1 MSAGFDPA
9 ARGLA
14 SKALS
19 LNQLARVKEAVARA
33 PCRFPRVMA
42 EPPIITKR
50 DDFAATSIASAQ
62 FIPVP
67 DPRMGCFFGEL
78 ATARF
83 TASHGGRD
91 LDFYEGPGPSPQHM
105 VFSFVTDADQ
115 VDLLFCRSQQ
125 VQFWVDGERA
135 SPSPGEWNVVGS
147 TRYIVSL
154 NFADSTLREI
164 SFNVGGMAGAYI
176 GPNFTMTPGRV
187 SGQGTLSVSA
197 ITDSYGS
204 RMGSQSKFAMQVG
217 MLLGLAGVQ
226 QDTVG
231 GTGYAQTYHTAP
243 SPEDHFL
250 ARSTP
255 GDDAQQSYAE
265 WNSDLDFVL
274 GGINDQPTLSAS
286 DVRKVLLA
294 RRALF
299 PHAVIV
305 VAGNWWP
312 DPTATRVAST
322 KFQTI
327 QDAINQAVLSLP
339 GPWVL
344 IDNINGFWRNS
355 SGRSDSTGDEPW
367 QTGSGTQNAPTGIG
381 NGDRYISSD
390 GTHPTIEGVDY
401 LSMRLAETARSAIL
415 AL

>member
-1 MSAGFDPA
+1 MSGGFDPA

-19 LNQLARVKEAVARA
+19 LSQLARIKNAVGRA
-33 PCRFPRVMA
+33 PCRFPPVMA
-42 EPPIITKR
+42 EPPIITNHN
-50 DDFAATSIASAQ
+50 DFAATSIASAQ
-62 FIPVP
+62 FIPVQ
-67 DPRMGCFFGEL
+67 DPRIGCFFGEL
-78 ATARF
+78 ATPRF

-91 LDFYEGPGPSPQHM
+91 LDFYEGPGLSPQHM

-115 VDLLFCRSQQ
+115 VDLLFCRSQR
-125 VQFWVDGERA
+125 VQFWVDGERVA
-135 SPSPGEWNVVGS
+135 DTPSEWAVDGS

-154 NFADSTLREI
+154 NFADAALREI
-164 SFNVGGMAGAYI
+164 SFNVGSMAGAYI
-176 GPNFTMTPGRV
+176 GPNYTMGPGRV
-187 SGQGTLSVSA
+187 SGQGTLSMSA

-204 RMGSQSKFAMQVG
+204 RSGSQSKFAMQIG
-217 MLLGLAGVQ
+217 MLLGLPGIQ
-226 QDTVG
+226 QDTIG
-231 GTGYAQTYHTAP
+231 GTGYAQAYHTAP
-243 SPEDHFL
+243 LPEDDFL

-255 GDDAQQSYAE
+255 GHAAQQSFAL
-265 WNSDLDFVL
+265 WDSDIDFVL
-274 GGINDQPTLSAS
+274 GGINDQPTLSS
-286 DVRKVLLA
+286 NDVRKVLLA

-305 VAGNWWP
+305 VGGNWWP

-327 QDAINQAVLSLP
+327 QDAINQAVSSLP

-344 IDNINGFWRNS
+344 IDNINGHWRNS
-355 SGRSDSTGDEPW
+355 AGRSGSTGGEPW
-367 QTGSGTQNAPTGIG
+367 QTGSGIESAPTGSG

-390 GTHPTIEGVDY
+390 GTHPTAEGVDY
-401 LSMRLAETARSAIL
+401 LSARLAETTRRAIL